1 MFDAGF
7 GAPRAPARRSL
18 MKNLRVWKIAMAA
31 FLLSATARGQE
42 PAEEPQSPA
51 MMYTGAALTIV
62 GGANLVAGNVAL
74 FVIGDSGGDMAG
86 LAAFVIGGSIL
97 TGASVLLHVGI
108 PLWAV
113 GASHDDRPRF
123 MPVLGLAP
131 GSAQLRWQF

>member
-1 MFDAGF
+1 
-7 GAPRAPARRSL
+7 
-18 MKNLRVWKIAMAA
+18 MKNICVWKLAVAA
-31 FLLSATARGQE
+31 FLLSASARGQQ

-62 GGANLVAGNVAL
+62 GGANLIGGNVAL
-74 FVIGDSGGDMAG
+74 FTIGQSGGEFAG

-123 MPVLGLAP
+123 MPELGLGP
-131 GSAQLRWQF
+131 GSAQLRWAF